1 MFRKDE
7 QARNEWSETNV
18 KLCAERQQEILDNA
32 AEMLKPGGRMV
43 YSTCTFAPE
52 EDEAGISDFLKR
64 HPEFSVVRL
73 EPGGYPEGL
82 SCGHPEWSQ
91 DQNPDLKYTFRI
103 WPHGG
108 GGRGTLSGSAEKGR
122 NLGAG
127 RQPEAKTA
135 KILE

>member
-1 MFRKDE
+1 
-7 QARNEWSETNV
+7 
-18 KLCAERQQEILDNA
+18 
-32 AEMLKPGGRMV
+32 MV

-103 WPHGG
+103 WPHEA
-108 GGRGTLSGSAEKGR
+108 RCCGTNQVTFNLSNTFCSSFSYVLLR
-122 NLGAG
+122 LNVTWFV
-127 RQPEAKTA
+127 P
-135 KILE
+135 